1 MKIFISYSHLD
12 KKLAGAIKG
21 NLEFYYYFD
30 VFLAHED
37 IEPSSEWEAE
47 IISQLKSCDAF
58 IALLTNNFNNSEWT
72 NQEVGIAL
80 ERGVQI
86 IAINAGANPHGFI
99 KRYQALKHEEVDSTI
114 EQILKILLANGDIRE
129 KVLDALVR
137 AFGKSRNYIVAGKK
151 INQLLEYD
159 EFLSTHQKNEII
171 LLATRNKQIYESHNA
186 TKRLGQFIKKYK
198 DELDGKLVEQVKKKI
213 YV

>member
-12 KKLAGAIKG
+12 KKLAGVIKG

-37 IEPSSEWEAE
+37 IEPSREWEAE

-58 IALLTNNFNNSEWT
+58 IALLTNNFYDSEWT
-72 NQEVGIAL
+72 NQEVGIAV

-86 IAINAGANPHGFI
+86 IALNAGTNPQGFI
-99 KRYQALKHEEVDSTI
+99 KRYQALKHEELESTC
-114 EQILKILLANGDIRE
+114 EQILKILLVNNDIQE
-129 KVLDALVR
+129 KVLDALIR
-137 AFGKSRNYIVAGKK
+137 AFGESRNYIVAGKK

-186 TKRLGQFIKKYK
+186 TKGLGQFIKKYK
-198 DELDGKLVEQVKKKI
+198 DELDGKLVEQVKKII